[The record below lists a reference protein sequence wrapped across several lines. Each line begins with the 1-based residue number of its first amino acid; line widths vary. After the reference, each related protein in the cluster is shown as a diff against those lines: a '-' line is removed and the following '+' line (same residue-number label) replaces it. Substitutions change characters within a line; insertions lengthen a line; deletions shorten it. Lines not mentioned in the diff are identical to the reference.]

1 MFLNLS
7 YNASIS
13 ELYIDR
19 NRLRPQGQV
28 ECDIDSMSVF
38 FDVNQCLKST
48 SLAQCG
54 LGDSGVL
61 QICTGLKR
69 NSSLGFLD
77 LSNNEIADE
86 GAGQLA
92 AAWQDGKTRLTHL
105 NLSDNRITDTGALKL
120 AHACRYLQPQQRT
133 IVELNLMNNMI
144 GADGAFYLG
153 E

>member
-1 MFLNLS
+1 M
-7 YNASIS
+7 
-13 ELYIDR
+13 
-19 NRLRPQGQV
+19 
-28 ECDIDSMSVF
+28 
-38 FDVNQCLKST
+38 
-48 SLAQCG
+48 
-54 LGDSGVL
+54 L
-61 QICTGLKR
+61 QICAGLKR

-86 GAGQLA
+86 GVGQLA

-105 NLSDNRITDTGALKL
+105 NLSDNRITDAGALKL